1 MPRRR
6 LIGCRI
12 AVMPRTEVLTTPRIV
27 LFDGHI
33 WVTESDLHNI
43 TIIVLHVHSTLLA
56 LAWSV
61 ERFVERHLL
70 SLIGV
75 TFFRERGHVFIFGN
89 PLAE

>member
-1 MPRRR
+1 MPRSCFIVCCVAIVSRAEI
-6 LIGCRI
+6 L
-12 AVMPRTEVLTTPRIV
+12 PTTRIV

-33 WVTESDLHNI
+33 RVTESDLHNI